1 MEMTLANGE
10 SRGSP
15 EASRSRRYEGK
26 LYGERFC
33 GDPRTG
39 LVHDLERETDRCRL
53 DAPFDAGCEQ
63 AFRSLADAHM
73 DGYDS
78 CPHCIEGSDEAPT

>member
-1 MEMTLANGE
+1 MDVTLANGNVDPNHN
-10 SRGSP
+10 P
-15 EASRSRRYEGK
+15 EMPRTRRYEGK

-39 LVHDLERETDRCRL
+39 LVHDLEQETERCRL
-53 DAPFDAGCEQ
+53 DDPFEMGCEQ

-78 CPHCIEGSDEAPT
+78 CPHCVEPAESS

>member
-1 MEMTLANGE
+1 MQATLQE
-10 SRGSP
+10 SGNNP
-15 EASRSRRYEGK
+15 EASDTSARRFQGK

-39 LVHDLERETDRCRL
+39 LVHDLERETEECRL
-53 DAPFDAGCEQ
+53 DDLFEVGCEQ

-78 CPHCIEGSDEAPT
+78 CPHCVEGPEAS